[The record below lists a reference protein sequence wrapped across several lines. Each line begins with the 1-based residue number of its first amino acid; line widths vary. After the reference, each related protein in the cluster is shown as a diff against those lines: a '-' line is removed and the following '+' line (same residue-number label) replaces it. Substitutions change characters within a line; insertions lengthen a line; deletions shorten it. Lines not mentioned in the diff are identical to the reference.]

1 MNNLDILPIK
11 QEKTKSMLDIDPRLP
26 DVVDGSIL
34 TLIAPPKSGKTVL
47 LTNIF
52 ERKSLLKDAFDEI
65 YIFSTTALNGD
76 KSAKFLIQDDR
87 TSAFNEYNDSM
98 LQKILDEQMEYDDE
112 DRPNIAIIFD
122 DFLSFPNV
130 KKNSLMFN
138 LASMYRHYGIK
149 LLVYSS
155 QLYRALPPI
164 VRQSTDYFIMFAN
177 GNAKEVEKIYDEIGS
192 RYGNKKTF
200 FNLLNEATKKKYNFL
215 YLDLYNRPALAYRNF
230 NHLLMK
236 APITFNYDDLDI

>member
-1 MNNLDILPIK
+1 MNTLDIFPVK
-11 QEKTKSMLDIDPRLP
+11 QEKKKNDLNIDERLP
-26 DVVDGSIL
+26 DVINGAIL
-34 TLIAPPKSGKTVL
+34 TLIAPPKSGKTNL

-76 KSAKFLIQDDR
+76 ASAKYLIEDDR
-87 TSAFNEYNDSM
+87 TSAFNEYTDAM
-98 LQKILDEQMEYDDE
+98 LQKILDDQMEYDDE
-112 DRPNIAIIFD
+112 DRPRIALIFD

-130 KKNSLMFN
+130 RKNSLMFN
-138 LASMYRHYGIK
+138 VASMYRHYGIK

-155 QLYRALPPI
+155 QIYRGLPPI

-177 GNAKEVEKIYDEIGS
+177 GNAREVEKIYEEIGS
-192 RYGNKKTF
+192 RYGSKKTF
-200 FNLLNEATKKKYNFL
+200 FNLLNEATKVKYNFL

-230 NHLLMK
+230 NHLLLE
-236 APITFNYDDLDI
+236 APTTFDFDELDI

>member
-1 MNNLDILPIK
+1 MDSLDILPIK
-11 QEKTKSMLDIDPRLP
+11 SNKVNSNINVDKRLP
-26 DVVDGSIL
+26 DINSGSIL

-76 KSAKFLIQDDR
+76 ASAKHLIDDER
-87 TSAFNEYNDSM
+87 TTAFNTYSDAI
-98 LQKILDEQMEYDDE
+98 LQKILDDQMEYDDE
-112 DRPNIAIIFD
+112 DRPNISIIFD
-122 DFLSFPNV
+122 DFLSFPNIR
-130 KKNSLMFN
+130 KNSLMFN
-138 LASMYRHYGIK
+138 LASMYRHYGVK

-155 QLYRALPPI
+155 QIYRGLPPI
-164 VRQSTDYFIMFAN
+164 VRQSTDYFVMFSN

-192 RYGNKKTF
+192 RYGSKKTF
-200 FNLLNEATKKKYNFL
+200 FNLLNEATKNKYNFL

-236 APITFNYDDLDI
+236 APTTFDYDELDI